1 MLSQVILGVVLS
13 AIVLSGNS
21 QDFVP
26 VDVLLHGFMDK
37 LQYNITTTLEEP
49 TEEAMRFMAQQRNVM
64 NEILRKLDSIESE
77 LFSLQECCRHNQESM
92 EWSKGLCSRVHVLA
106 ARTCPRGWHTFNNSC
121 YYVSNT
127 PGTWKDGLGYCRSI
141 GADYVQ
147 ISSFA
152 EWDFVSGLIEEKTW
166 LGLNDQ
172 DEEGTFRWS
181 SDKSL
186 PQYNK
191 WMSGEPNDY
200 YGDEDCVISHPY
212 YNNHWNDVNCD
223 YEYKFACE
231 VTLETM
237 YS

>member
-1 MLSQVILGVVLS
+1 MLSQVVLGVVLS

-26 VDVLLHGFMDK
+26 VDILLHGFMDK

-49 TEEAMRFMAQQRNVM
+49 TEEAMRFMDQQRNVM
-64 NEILRKLDSIESE
+64 SEILRKLDNIENE
-77 LFSLQECCRHNQESM
+77 LLSLQECCKHNQESM
-92 EWSKGLCSRVHVLA
+92 EWSKGLCSRA

-121 YYVSNT
+121 YYISNT

-212 YNNHWNDVNCD
+212 YDNHWNDINCD
-223 YEYKFACE
+223 SEYKFACE